1 MTPVLLTL
9 SAVLILCVLCS
20 RLSNRMGIPM
30 LLLFLGVGMLFGS
43 DGLFRIYF
51 DDFVFAEQI
60 CSVCLLFIMF
70 YGGFGTKWSA
80 ARPVAPQAILLSTVG
95 VALTAGFTGVFCHYA
110 LGMEWWYGLLLGS
123 VLGSTDAASVF
134 SILRSRQLNLKYN
147 TASLLEVESGSNDPC
162 AYLLTT
168 LLLSALEG
176 EIGPAQVALTLV
188 RQLVLGAAPG
198 ILVALGLLWLLDRL
212 RDAGEGFRQVLVLA
226 GAILAYALPAAL
238 GGNGYLGVYLAGI
251 WLGNARFQDKR
262 AMVTFFDGLTSLA
275 QVFTFFVLGLLAFPR
290 QLPGAFLP
298 ALGVALFL
306 TFVGRPAVVAL
317 LLAPFRA
324 SLGQVL
330 TVAWAGLRGAASIVF
345 AITVVVADTPG
356 GQQLFN
362 MVFCV
367 VLLSILF
374 QGSLLPQVAR
384 RLKMIDDRENVL
396 RTFSDYSDQADVE
409 FLRHRLSAGHPWAGK
424 PLRQIVLP
432 PDTICAM
439 VERQGQALVPT
450 GNTLLQPGDELV
462 LASLGREGEHSL
474 PLREREVKASSPWC
488 GRSLAQIKAPGG
500 GLVILVKRG
509 DRVVIPRG
517 STLLQAGD
525 VLVVAGEKNA
535 RPAPAPQP
543 PAPSGENS

>member
-1 MTPVLLTL
+1 MTPILLTI

-43 DGLFRIYF
+43 DGLFRINF
-51 DDFVFAEQI
+51 DDFAFAEQI

-80 ARPVAPQAILLSTVG
+80 ARPVAPQAVLLSTAG
-95 VALTAGFTGVFCHYA
+95 VVLTAGMTGAFCHYA

-162 AYLLTT
+162 AYLLTS
-168 LLLSALEG
+168 LLLTALEG
-176 EIGPAQVALTLV
+176 QVGPAQVLLTLV
-188 RQLVLGAAPG
+188 RQLVLGAVPG
-198 ILVALGLLWLLDRL
+198 ILTAMGLLWLLDRL
-212 RDAGEGFRQVLVLA
+212 QEVGTGFRQVLVLA
-226 GAILAYALPAAL
+226 GAVLAYALPAAL
-238 GGNGYLGVYLAGI
+238 GGNGYLGVYLAGL

-275 QVFTFFVLGLLAFPR
+275 QVFTFFVLGLLCFPR

-298 ALGVALFL
+298 ALGVGIFL

-356 GQQLFN
+356 GEQLFN

-374 QGSLLPQVAR
+374 QGSLLPWVAR
-384 RLKMIDDRENVL
+384 RLEMIDDKENVL
-396 RTFSDYSDQADVE
+396 RTFSDYSDQADVR
-409 FLRHRLSAGHPWAGK
+409 FLRYRLAAGHPWTGNA
-424 PLRQIVLP
+424 LRTVILP
-432 PDTICAM
+432 PDTILAM
-439 VERQGQALVPT
+439 VERRGQALVPSGDT
-450 GNTLLQPGDELV
+450 VLEPGDELV
-462 LASLGREGEHSL
+462 LASLGREGERSL
-474 PLREREVKASSPWC
+474 PLREVEVRPGSDWC
-488 GRSLAQIKAPGG
+488 GKTLAQADTPREL
-500 GLVILVKRG
+500 LVILIKRG
-509 DRVVIPRG
+509 EKVVIPRG

-525 VLVVAGEKNA
+525 VLVMAGGRFGK
-535 RPAPAPQP
+535 PAPD
-543 PAPSGENS
+543 NS